1 MKDYQVKLYSDEKLK
16 PVAVPPRSV
25 PDHLK
30 VRVADSLEN
39 MIKNDVIEKHPNNE
53 LAPWVSCAVIF
64 PKADSSLC
72 VTLDAHNLNKAS
84 SSTNYPIP

>member
-53 LAPWVSCAVIF
+53 LAP
-64 PKADSSLC
+64 
-72 VTLDAHNLNKAS
+72 
-84 SSTNYPIP
+84 

>member
-39 MIKNDVIEKHPNNE
+39 MIGVIEKHLNNE

-64 PKADSSLC
+64 PKADSSLS

-84 SSTNYPIP
+84 SSRNYPIP